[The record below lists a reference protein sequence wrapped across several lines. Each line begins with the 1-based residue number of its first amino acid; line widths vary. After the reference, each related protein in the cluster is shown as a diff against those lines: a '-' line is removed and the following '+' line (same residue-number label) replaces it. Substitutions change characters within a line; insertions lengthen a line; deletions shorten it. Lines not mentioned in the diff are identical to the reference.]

1 MKSILS
7 LLEIE
12 DIKLLNRIKYSL
24 IFQTGFLF
32 FISIIV
38 IIALWIFFY
47 LDQKST
53 HKEYDISRYFNSLSS
68 IKSILIDSKTIKRED
83 ISIFN
88 MSIYKNPLPSDSIVT
103 FEYENHFDG
112 FRVIES
118 KDRVFL
124 ELFIDKFKII
134 LEDTHTHN
142 SILVVHSVFAILLI
156 TQLLLYLKLKTSL
169 YPLAK
174 LESKLKNLKNGDLS
188 PLNLDSKYREIKQII
203 LSYNSSISKIEYILE
218 MREMFNKIFMHEIK
232 MPIAKGLFY
241 LKQKPS
247 SFTHQKLET
256 ILYRL
261 NQELDE
267 FSTIE
272 SLIVYQNRLNKTPN
286 SLVELIDEAIEKIG
300 IENKNKI
307 SIKIDKNFILKG
319 DRELWLLCFKNL
331 IDNALKYSKDNQVK
345 IESNMDTILF
355 SNYGDELPVDLTKE
369 IKRWKIDKNRRHK
382 SSTGYGF
389 GLFIIK
395 NIVTL
400 QGYKLDYS
408 FDRDKKIVNLQII

>member
-38 IIALWIFFY
+38 IITLWIFFY

-88 MSIYKNPLPSDSIVT
+88 MSIYKNPLPSDLKVT
-103 FEYENHFDG
+103 FEYENHFDS

-118 KDRVFL
+118 KNRIFL

-188 PLNLDSKYREIKQII
+188 PLNFDSKYREIKQII

-232 MPIAKGLFY
+232 MSIAKGLFY